1 MIDIRQTLAD
11 LTSLPVHER
20 LRVVERLWDSIP
32 ADSPVELSPEQR
44 AELQRR
50 IAAHEET
57 PELLLTWE
65 EVLERLR
72 DGQ

>member
-1 MIDIRQTLAD
+1 MDIRQTLAD

-20 LRVVERLWDSIP
+20 LRVAERLWDSIP

-57 PELLLTWE
+57 PELLLTWK

-72 DGQ
+72 